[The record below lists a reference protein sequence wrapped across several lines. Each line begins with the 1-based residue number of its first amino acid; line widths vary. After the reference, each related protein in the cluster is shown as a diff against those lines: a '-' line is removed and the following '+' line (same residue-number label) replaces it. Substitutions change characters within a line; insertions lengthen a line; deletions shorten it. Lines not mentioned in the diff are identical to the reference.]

1 MKRNIFQKQDD
12 SEITEP
18 VETTQEAGTKVEVN
32 IETPPDQEPV
42 NPLRRYYKPCQYQP
56 GLF

>member
-18 VETTQEAGTKVEVN
+18 VE
-32 IETPPDQEPV
+32 PDQDQETV
-42 NPLRRYYKPCQYQP
+42 EETDETLRIRDLSANQP
-56 GLF
+56 IL

>member
-18 VETTQEAGTKVEVN
+18 VEP
-32 IETPPDQEPV
+32 IQEPGTRV
-42 NPLRRYYKPCQYQP
+42 EDNC
-56 GLF
+56 